1 MHYFGWLSLL
11 PPLIA
16 ILLAIKTRQV
26 YFSLLLGIWLG
37 WMIYY
42 QWNPLRGAVGALA
55 ACVDVFLNRG
65 RTEVIVFS
73 LLIGALITLTQ
84 RSGGMEGFIN
94 LVVNRGLIRGRRSAG
109 LFSYIVGFLIFIESN
124 ITCLIVGAISRP
136 IYDRLKIS
144 REKLAYICDSTSAPV
159 CIMIPLNA
167 WGALVLGLLSE
178 QGVERPVWVLIN
190 ALPRNFYAIF
200 ALLLVLTIVL
210 TQRDYGPMAKAE
222 RRARVEGKV
231 LRDGATPMVSTE
243 VIAIERKGGVPPR
256 AYNMLIPIGTMIG
269 MMPLAMYITGNGKI
283 TQGSGSTSVLWAVSA
298 AILVACFI
306 YLVQR
311 LLSLAEL
318 SELILKGMAGLVPLA
333 FIMVL
338 AFAIGNTCQALGT
351 GEYAARVVSLWLSP
365 WVIPLLIFLTACF
378 ISFSTGTSWGTFAI
392 LVPLGVPIARQM
404 GIDLSLVVAAILSG
418 GIFGDHCSPIS
429 DTTIISSMA
438 SASDHIDHVQTQL
451 PYAMTAAV
459 VAVVLFLLFG
469 LLS

>member
-1 MHYFGWLSLL
+1 MDHFGWLSLL

-26 YFSLLLGIWLG
+26 YFSLLFGIWLG

-42 QWNPLRGAVGALA
+42 QWNPIRGAVGAVA

-65 RTEVIVFS
+65 RTEVIAFS
-73 LLIGALITLTQ
+73 LLVGALITLTQ
-84 RSGGMEGFIN
+84 RSGGVEGFVN
-94 LVVNRGLIRGRRSAG
+94 LMVRRGFIRGRKSAG
-109 LFSYIVGFLIFIESN
+109 LLSYIVGIFVFIESN
-124 ITCLIVGAISRP
+124 ITCLIVGAVSRP

-144 REKLAYICDSTSAPV
+144 REKLAYVCDSTSAPV
-159 CIMIPLNA
+159 CIMLPLNA
-167 WGALVLGLLSE
+167 WGAYVLGLLSE
-178 QGVERPVWVLIN
+178 QGVERPIWVMVH

-243 VIAIERKGGVPPR
+243 VIAIERKDGVPPR
-256 AYNMLIPIGTMIG
+256 AFNMLVPIATMIG
-269 MMPLAMYITGNGKI
+269 MMPLGMYITGKGKI

-298 AILVACFI
+298 AVVVASLL

-311 LLSLAEL
+311 ILSLAEL
-318 SELILKGMAGLVPLA
+318 SELILKGMAGLIPLA

-351 GEYAARVVSLWLSP
+351 GEYAAGVVSLWLSP
-365 WVIPLLIFLTACF
+365 WIIPLLLFLTACF

-392 LVPLGVPIARQM
+392 LIPLGVPIARQM
-404 GIDLSLVVAAILSG
+404 GIDLSLMVAAILSG
-418 GIFGDHCSPIS
+418 GVFGDHCSPIS
-429 DTTIISSMA
+429 DTTIVSSMA

-451 PYAMTAAV
+451 PYALTAAAG
-459 VAVVLFLLFG
+459 AVVLFILFG
-469 LLS
+469 FLS